1 MSTVEEK
8 TGNVFGATLTRRK
21 FVKGSGAL
29 VVGLSLPAA
38 FMSGSA
44 AGGAIVGTQL
54 DPTAVSSWLTIN
66 ADNTILMRTGRAE
79 MGQGSASTAFAQIMA
94 EELEVPYAAI
104 TQVVMASTDRT
115 PDGGVSAGF
124 LFHRETD
131 KQIQPFGAGAL
142 NIQLV
147 AAYTKQALLA
157 LASTTLGVPVA
168 NLTVKDGVVSGGGK
182 NTTYGQLVQGQQ
194 LNLTIPTTGT
204 PLTGVVVTGNPP
216 TKPVSQY
223 KVVGQS
229 IPMRTIP
236 GLVTGTAVY
245 VANVKLPGLLEA
257 RMVKPPTLGSTLVSV
272 GALDKKQFPNS
283 QVVVKGNLVGVV
295 STTDWEAI
303 AAASQVAGK
312 TKWTDWQGLP
322 GNGNLFSALEKVDS
336 TGVPVTVGTNV
347 GAAGAAL
354 ATAAKKLAATY
365 TLPYVKHGPIGP
377 SVVIGDV
384 RSDGITHIHTHTQ
397 AAQALRNAMALMLST
412 DPKNV
417 VVHWYEGSGHYGRS
431 NGGIEGA
438 EADAVILSQAVGK
451 PVRVQ
456 WMRPEDMIWSTSSY
470 GTYHKVQAGLD
481 ASGNLVAFQAD
492 YMSPGTK
499 DERPIGALL
508 AGLPHGVEPTKT
520 VSIATQWAYDKVPNV
535 LEQARGGSQIG
546 QDNNPLQVGLRV
558 HSMRTPGH
566 RQQNFAL
573 EGMIN
578 EAAAAAGVDPIEYRL
593 RHTTK
598 ERVINLL
605 QTLKKEH
612 GWQTRPSPNPEASA
626 TGSKPVF
633 GHGTNL
639 MIRFNG
645 YWASAVDLTVT
656 PSTGR
661 VTLQKYTLVAEVG
674 IAVNPRQLTRNME
687 GGTIQGISEAMLEE
701 FTFNK
706 SVPTGTDWVKYPIL
720 RMRDMPEIKTVI
732 INRPDLNVTGMGGEA
747 PNALPLQSIAAAFF
761 DATGIQARTLP
772 LRPANVRALL
782 KT

>member
-1 MSTVEEK
+1 MSTSEEK
-8 TGNVFGATLTRRK
+8 TSNVLGATLTRGT
-21 FVKGSGAL
+21 FVKGGGAL
-29 VVGLSLPAA
+29 VVGLSIPAA
-38 FMSGSA
+38 FLSSS
-44 AGGAIVGTQL
+44 AGGATVNNQL
-54 DPTAVSSWLTIN
+54 DPGVVDSWLTIN
-66 ADNTILMRTGRAE
+66 ADNTILMRTGSAE
-79 MGQGSASTAFAQIMA
+79 MGQGSASTAFAMILA
-94 EELEVPYAAI
+94 EELDVPYTAI

-131 KQIQPFGAGAL
+131 KQIQPYGAGGL
-142 NIQLV
+142 NIQLA

-157 LASTTLGVPVA
+157 LASTTLGVPVTS
-168 NLTVKDGVVSGGGK
+168 LSVTDGVVSGGGK
-182 NTTYGQLVQGQQ
+182 SITYGKLVQGQQ

-216 TKPVSQY
+216 TKPVSQF
-223 KVVGQS
+223 KIVGQP
-229 IPMRTIP
+229 IKMRTVP
-236 GLVTGTAVY
+236 GLVTGTSVY
-245 VANVKLPGLLEA
+245 VANVRLPGLLEA

-272 GALDKKQFPNS
+272 GELDKKQFPNS

-312 TKWTDWQGLP
+312 TKWTNWEGLS
-322 GNGNLFSALEKVDS
+322 GSGNLLSALKQVDS
-336 TGVPVTVGTNV
+336 TGVPVTIGTNV
-347 GAAGAAL
+347 GSAGAAL
-354 ATAAKKLAATY
+354 ASASKKLAATY
-365 TLPYVKHGPIGP
+365 SLPFVKHGPIGP

-384 RSDGITHIHTHTQ
+384 RSDGTVHIHTHTQ

-438 EADAVILSQAVGK
+438 EADAVIMSQAVGK

-470 GTYHKVQAGLD
+470 ATYHQMQAGLD
-481 ASGNLVAFQAD
+481 PSGNLVAFQGD

-520 VSIATQWAYDKVPNV
+520 TGIATQWAYDKVPNV
-535 LEQARGGSQIG
+535 LEQARGGSQLG
-546 QDNNPLQVGLRV
+546 TDGSPLQVGMRV

-578 EAAAAAGVDPIEYRL
+578 EAAAAAGVDPIEFRL
-593 RHTTK
+593 RHTTNP
-598 ERVINLL
+598 RVINLL
-605 QTLKKEH
+605 NTLKAEH
-612 GWQTRPSPNPEASA
+612 GWQTRPSPNPDASS
-626 TGSKPVF
+626 TGSKPIF

-661 VTLQKYTLVAEVG
+661 VRVEKYTLVGEVG
-674 IAVNPRQLTRNME
+674 INVNPWQLTRNME
-687 GGTIQGISEAMLEE
+687 GGSVMGISEALLEE
-701 FTFNK
+701 FAFNK
-706 SVPTGTDWVKYPIL
+706 SVPTSTDWVSYPIL
-720 RMRDMPEIKTVI
+720 RMRDTPEIKTVI

-761 DATGIQARTLP
+761 DATGKYARSLP

-782 KT
+782 KA

>member
-1 MSTVEEK
+1 
-8 TGNVFGATLTRRK
+8 
-21 FVKGSGAL
+21 
-29 VVGLSLPAA
+29 
-38 FMSGSA
+38 
-44 AGGAIVGTQL
+44 
-54 DPTAVSSWLTIN
+54 
-66 ADNTILMRTGRAE
+66 
-79 MGQGSASTAFAQIMA
+79 
-94 EELEVPYAAI
+94 
-104 TQVVMASTDRT
+104 MASTDRT

-131 KQIQPFGAGAL
+131 KQIQPYGAGGL

-147 AAYTKQALLA
+147 GAYTKQALLS
-157 LASTTLGVPVA
+157 LASTTFGVPVGS
-168 NLTVKDGVVSGGGK
+168 LTVTNGVVSGGGK
-182 NTTYGQLVQGQQ
+182 SITYGKLVQGQQ
-194 LNLTIPTTGT
+194 LSLTIPTTGT

-216 TKPVSQY
+216 TKPVSQF
-223 KVVGQS
+223 KIVGQP
-229 IPMRTIP
+229 IPMRTVP
-236 GLVTGTAVY
+236 GIVTGTAVY
-245 VANVKLPGLLEA
+245 VANVKLDGLLEA
-257 RMVKPPTLGSTLVSV
+257 RLVKPPTLGSTLVSV

-283 QVVVKGNLVGVV
+283 QLVVKGNLVGVV
-295 STTDWEAI
+295 STSDWEAI
-303 AAASQVAGK
+303 AGASAVAAK

-322 GNGNLFSALEKVDS
+322 GNGNLLSALKKVDS

-347 GAAGAAL
+347 GSAGAAL
-354 ATAAKKLAATY
+354 ATASKRLAATY
-365 TLPYVKHGPIGP
+365 ALPYVKHGPIGP
-377 SVVIGDV
+377 SVVIADV
-384 RSDGITHIHTHTQ
+384 RSDGTTHIHTHTQ
-397 AAQALRNAMALMLST
+397 AAQALRSAMSLMLGT

-470 GTYHKVQAGLD
+470 GTYHQVQAGLD

-546 QDNNPLQVGLRV
+546 QDNSPLQVGLRV

-573 EGMIN
+573 EAMIN

-598 ERVINLL
+598 ERVINILN
-605 QTLKKEH
+605 TLKKEH
-612 GWQTRPSPNPEASA
+612 GWVTRASPNPDASA
-626 TGSKPVF
+626 TGSKLVS
-633 GHGTNL
+633 GQGMNL

-645 YWASAVDLTVT
+645 YWAGAADITVN
-656 PSTGR
+656 PQSGKVR
-661 VTLQKYTLVAEVG
+661 VTKYTLVGDVG
-674 IAVNPRQLTRNME
+674 IAVNPWQLTRNME
-687 GGTIQGISEAMLEE
+687 GGSVMGISEALLEE
-701 FTFNK
+701 FAFNK
-706 SVPTGTDWVKYPIL
+706 SVPTSTDWVTYPIL
-720 RMRDMPEIKTVI
+720 RMRDTPEIKTVI

-747 PNALPLQSIAAAFF
+747 PNALPLQAIAAAFF
-761 DATGIQARTLP
+761 DATGKPARSLP
-772 LRPANVRALL
+772 LRSANVRALL
-782 KT
+782 KA